1 MSAIQIFRTVDL
13 HKMVQPEALSGVTF
27 TGESG
32 GHEFVISAKD
42 EALSGSVT
50 ARFLRADGTTR
61 SLVGSTGDGA
71 CHLTLTADC
80 YEVPGRFLMTIFYGT
95 GSGTSVIYSAIGN
108 VTASSRGAITPSQPA
123 AESFEDILA
132 DYVQEME
139 SATSAANTSAASATS
154 AASDA
159 SSAATAANTAAAA
172 GDSKFVRFDDE
183 QGLSD
188 AQKEQARENIGV
200 IDAGLSDTAKQAL
213 LACFAHVAYLDSDDD
228 YYGNL
233 VHALYPVE
241 IRGISATFTQSGN
254 VFSSTDKLDDLRPF
268 LVVTETLADDTQ
280 RVVSDYTLTGDLSN
294 ALSFIGVVYK
304 GKTAQFAVNVTN
316 LPSGYTAKSYVEAN
330 GTQYI
335 RSGVYES
342 AAVGS
347 YWSRTKEMV
356 PQYIDRAGHIFS
368 SKNYYFPF
376 LWSNAIN
383 VFRTNAERFGAAWEY
398 VNDQAWSAN
407 NIYELES
414 FKGGNDIKLNGEVVA
429 TKRVGGNS
437 PDTTSEFT
445 FFTYGGNVNSTAYRF
460 TGRMYYH
467 KIFDSS
473 NRKLHDYVPCVNG
486 SNVVGLYDLVA
497 GEFLAPTA
505 GVLASD

>member
-1 MSAIQIFRTVDL
+1 MSVITKPIMLDETGQAIVTQLQRAS
-13 HKMVQPEALSGVTF
+13 ALQGP
-27 TGESG
+27 
-32 GHEFVISAKD
+32 K
-42 EALSGSVT
+42 
-50 ARFLRADGTTR
+50 
-61 SLVGSTGDGA
+61 GDDYV
-71 CHLTLTADC
+71 LTAADKA
-80 YEVPGRFLMTIFYGT
+80 EIAGMA
-95 GSGTSVIYSAIGN
+95 S
-108 VTASSRGAITPSQPA
+108 ASSVRYDTPQS
-123 AESFEDILA
+123 L
-132 DYVQEME
+132 ME
-139 SATSAANTSAASATS
+139 
-154 AASDA
+154 
-159 SSAATAANTAAAA
+159 
-172 GDSKFVRFDDE
+172 
-183 QGLSD
+183 
-188 AQKEQARENIGV
+188 AQQKQARENIGV
-200 IDAGLSDTAKQAL
+200 IDVGLSDTAKQAL
-213 LACFAHVAYLDSDDD
+213 LACFAHVAYLDNNDD

-233 VHALYPVE
+233 VNALYPVE
-241 IRGISATFTQSGN
+241 TREIAATFTQSGN

-268 LVVTETLADDTQ
+268 LVVTETLVDDTQ

-294 ALSFIGVVYK
+294 ALSYIGVAYK

-316 LPSGYTAKSYVEAN
+316 LPSGYTAKSYVEAD

-356 PQYIDRAGHIFS
+356 PQYINRAGHIFS

-376 LWSNAIN
+376 LWSNAVN

-398 VNDQAWSAN
+398 LNDQAWSIN

-414 FKGGNDIKLNGEVVA
+414 FKGGNDIKLNGEIVA
-429 TKRVGGNS
+429 TKSVGGNS

-445 FFTYGGNVNSTAYRF
+445 FFTYGGNVNNTAYRF

-467 KIFDSS
+467 KIFNSS
-473 NRKLHDYVPCVNG
+473 NRKLHDYVPCVNS

-497 GEFLAPTA
+497 GKFLSPTA